1 MNRFESALGLTEL
14 RAALTIVIDN
24 DIIVPSIVQCE
35 ATLVNTRI
43 YGYIWRYKNCGVR
56 VDLSSIASAEILE
69 HNKLYIYIE
78 ATRAYV
84 KGELCRLMGR
94 EVKNNAM

>member
-24 DIIVPSIVQCE
+24 DIIVPSIEQSE
-35 ATLVNTRI
+35 AVLTDTRI
-43 YGYIWRYKNCGVR
+43 YGYIWRYKNCSVM
-56 VDLSSIASAEILE
+56 VDYGRIASAT
-69 HNKLYIYIE
+69 IYQNNELDMNIE
-78 ATRAYV
+78 TIRAYV
-84 KGELCRLMGR
+84 KGELYRLISK

>member
-14 RAALTIVIDN
+14 KAALTIVIDN
-24 DIIVPSIVQCE
+24 DIIVPSIEQREVV
-35 ATLVNTRI
+35 LVDTRI

-69 HNKLYIYIE
+69 HNELYIYIE

-84 KGELCRLMGR
+84 KGELYRLMGR
-94 EVKNNAM
+94 EVKK

>member
-14 RAALTIVIDN
+14 KAALTIVIDN
-24 DIIVPSIVQCE
+24 DIIIPSIEQSEVV
-35 ATLVNTRI
+35 LVDTRI

-69 HNKLYIYIE
+69 HNELYIYIE

-84 KGELCRLMGR
+84 KGELYRLMGR
-94 EVKNNAM
+94 EVKK

>member
-1 MNRFESALGLTEL
+1 MNRFESELGLTEL
-14 RAALTIVIDN
+14 KAALTIVIDN
-24 DIIVPSIVQCE
+24 DIIVPSIEQSE
-35 ATLVNTRI
+35 AVLVDTRI

-69 HNKLYIYIE
+69 HNELYIYIE

-84 KGELCRLMGR
+84 KGELYRLMGR
-94 EVKNNAM
+94 EAEK

>member
-14 RAALTIVIDN
+14 KAALTIVIDN
-24 DIIVPSIVQCE
+24 DIIVPSIEQRE
-35 ATLVNTRI
+35 AVLVDTRI

-56 VDLSSIASAEILE
+56 VDLSSIASDEILE
-69 HNKLYIYIE
+69 HNELYIYIE

-84 KGELCRLMGR
+84 KGELYRLMGR
-94 EVKNNAM
+94 EVKK

>member
-1 MNRFESALGLTEL
+1 MNRFESRLGLTEL
-14 RAALTIVIDN
+14 KAALTIVIDN
-24 DIIVPSIVQCE
+24 DIIVPSIEQSE
-35 ATLVNTRI
+35 AVLVDTRI

-84 KGELCRLMGR
+84 KGELHRLMGG

>member
-1 MNRFESALGLTEL
+1 MNKFESALGLTEL
-14 RAALTIVIDN
+14 KAALTIVIDN
-24 DIIVPSIVQCE
+24 DIIVPSIEQRE
-35 ATLVNTRI
+35 AVLVDTRI

-84 KGELCRLMGR
+84 KGELYRLMGR
-94 EVKNNAM
+94 EVEK